1 MAVASVACES
11 ASVRLE
17 PPSLAAPSEL
27 RLSGVEPTPVV
38 ETPQDQHHGGTSGL
52 DTSLAI
58 LSSAHAALLDS
69 PCGSSLSALSLLVAV
84 SLTQALHDGLCA
96 SGKIRTHVS
105 QFILECLED
114 IEAELPHIHA
124 PPVDCWEWD
133 LVAGPLPVL
142 ATHHLDSESP
152 SCDNGQAIKPSR
164 SSSLSK
170 TASNAAVKAAVR
182 AQGASRGLRVQW
194 LDEAKGAALTAV
206 REFRRCDHEAAA
218 MGYRTEL
225 CFIEDSACSC
235 SLQ

>member
-1 MAVASVACES
+1 MRVSIRSSGASQ
-11 ASVRLE
+11 
-17 PPSLAAPSEL
+17 
-27 RLSGVEPTPVV
+27 SGSTIR
-38 ETPQDQHHGGTSGL
+38 T
-52 DTSLAI
+52 
-58 LSSAHAALLDS
+58 AL
-69 PCGSSLSALSLLVAV
+69 
-84 SLTQALHDGLCA
+84 ALHNGLCA

-142 ATHHLDSESP
+142 ATHHPDSESP
-152 SCDNGQAIKPSR
+152 SYDNGQAIRPSR

-170 TASNAAVKAAVR
+170 TASNAAVR
-182 AQGASRGLRVQW
+182 AEGASRGLRVQW
-194 LDEAKGAALTAV
+194 LDEAKGAALAAV

-218 MGYRTEL
+218 MGYRTES
-225 CFIEDSACSC
+225 CYIEDSSCSC